1 MNCSRG
7 PGYLE
12 VIHGAKHREQLQSD
26 GRSAVSHASLDEDNG
41 VDSGEL
47 TRDDG
52 KTQHRPVKGV
62 VVMSPDGV
70 VDEFE
75 SIDSAAATYGLSRT
89 GIYHRIVRRNID
101 KDGTW
106 LEYA

>member
-1 MNCSRG
+1 MELNTGSSYNPTGDPLFHMPAWMRITELIAG
-7 PGYLE
+7 NS
-12 VIHGAKHREQLQSD
+12 HGMTAKR
-26 GRSAVSHASLDEDNG
+26 
-41 VDSGEL
+41 
-47 TRDDG
+47 